1 MQNQSDQWHTID
13 YQLVTAILS
22 LCYVNDSYQDIFSF
36 FFFAC
41 PKKKQKKAH
50 ENEYCPFSCLFPDL
64 AFALL

>member
-1 MQNQSDQWHTID
+1 MQNIAAQPYTTD
-13 YQLVTAILS
+13 YQFITAILS

-50 ENEYCPFSCLFPDL
+50 ESGQ
-64 AFALL
+64 